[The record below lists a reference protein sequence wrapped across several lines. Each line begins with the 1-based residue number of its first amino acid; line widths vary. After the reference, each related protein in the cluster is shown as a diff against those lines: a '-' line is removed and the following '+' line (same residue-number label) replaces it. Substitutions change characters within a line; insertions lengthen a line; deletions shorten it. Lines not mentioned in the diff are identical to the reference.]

1 MSFKKAKKKR
11 MSVLFDLDNVKAGMV
26 EQDSV
31 FADIREHLAA
41 LQKVDIKQMMNA
53 NATVSPLQE
62 HEVLQILACKLTVKR
77 LDSLKFAIQHV
88 PNNIHRTIDGI
99 PLRLT
104 YIRKIFNALSS
115 THCGDTDLSIED
127 IGDYVKFIETHCRSF
142 LSKQDNMDDIWTL
155 TKKENIPFNRFL
167 TPPIRTC
174 LRCQKL
180 LTMQNYPA
188 KVKIFTTDGPIPC
201 SKISLECRNCSCV
214 YGVCNFSDK
223 LGTHFYPE
231 EMGVD
236 VVEVSNV
243 TYIDLKSYKWF
254 PSLR

>member
-1 MSFKKAKKKR
+1 MNQPLCSA
-11 MSVLFDLDNVKAGMV
+11 AGFV
-26 EQDSV
+26 
-31 FADIREHLAA
+31 
-41 LQKVDIKQMMNA
+41 
-53 NATVSPLQE
+53 
-62 HEVLQILACKLTVKR
+62 
-77 LDSLKFAIQHV
+77 HV

-142 LSKQDNMDDIWTL
+142 LSKQDNMDDIGTL

-188 KVKIFTTDGPIPC
+188 KVKIFTTDGPIRALKFRWSAEIVLAC
-201 SKISLECRNCSCV
+201 MGFAISLTNWELI
-214 YGVCNFSDK
+214 F
-223 LGTHFYPE
+223 
-231 EMGVD
+231 
-236 VVEVSNV
+236 
-243 TYIDLKSYKWF
+243 I
-254 PSLR
+254 LRK